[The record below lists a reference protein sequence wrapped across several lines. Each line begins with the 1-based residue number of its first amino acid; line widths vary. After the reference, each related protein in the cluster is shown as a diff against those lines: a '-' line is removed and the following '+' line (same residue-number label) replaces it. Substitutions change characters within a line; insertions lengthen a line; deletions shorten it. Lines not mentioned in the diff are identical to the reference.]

1 MKVPAQDGFQVMPAV
16 APAGQLAAPQMEN
29 MAARQAESF
38 GRSMQGVGVQMSR
51 MAMHMQEEAN
61 QLRLDEA
68 QIQAREVLT
77 KLTYDPES
85 GFQSIKGRNALDRPD
100 GKSLWDEYGERFDSE
115 LQAIAGGLG
124 NDVQRQRFSVA
135 AAHLRA
141 GLTGSIQHHV
151 LSEKRTTQIQTNQS
165 IIDNQV
171 EIATQGYRDGM
182 AVQQAIHGQ
191 VDDKGEVLQ
200 KGIVQ
205 AVAELARLNGW
216 DEPTHLQQ
224 RRKAVS
230 QAHAGVASRLLDDDP
245 AEANRYLEAH
255 QADMTAGDVDRLNR
269 FIRPALARSE
279 GLKLGEAIFSEGSL
293 LPTSFD
299 DAVSMVLKFEGGY
312 TGDDAGRGETN
323 YGINKTAN
331 PDVDIRNLTPA
342 KAAAL
347 YKERYWNAIGA
358 DDLPPAIRM
367 IAFDTA
373 VNMGPGAANKLIAE
387 SGGDPARLLNLREAH
402 YAQLASKE
410 PGRFGENVQQAWA
423 NRIATLRQHLANSEN
438 GTSMS
443 LTGMLDKA
451 SRIADED
458 QRKAAT
464 QHVKELYSFGQAKKK
479 EEYDALFL
487 RAQEIAY
494 AKPGG
499 WMDIAPVDW
508 GGLTHEDRAKLQGG
522 VPKTSSP
529 DILLLLENRPDLWV
543 SGKIE
548 QFRHMLSEADYRS
561 YYTKGNGPGADE
573 KIRKANYDAT
583 VFSQGLINA
592 GLDKLTRPQAQ
603 LLSHERDQKLELT
616 MAFKRE
622 IEAQQQAKGRALSL
636 EEQETLLS
644 RLLKPVKVKAIE
656 TALGGL
662 YRQDTSMDKHVYE
675 VQSPGNILIPDK
687 ARKLISA
694 RARAAGIAGLSER
707 EMLNAY
713 LSMEEEQ

>member
-331 PDVDIRNLTPA
+331 PDVDIRNLTPD

-358 DDLPPAIRM
+358 DNLPPAIRM

-373 VNMGPGAANKLIAE
+373 VNMGPSAANKLIAA
-387 SGGDPARLLNLREAH
+387 SGGDPARLLNLREER

-438 GTSMS
+438 GTFSS
-443 LTGMLDKA
+443 LTGMLGRADL
-451 SRIADED
+451 IADED
-458 QRKAAT
+458 QKRVAK
-464 QHVKELYSFGQAKKK
+464 QHIKELYSFEQARKK

-499 WMDIAPVDW
+499 WKDIAPADW

-522 VPKTSSP
+522 VPKASSP

-548 QFRHMLSEADYRS
+548 QFRYQLSEADYRN
-561 YYTKGNGPGADE
+561 YFTKGNGPGADE

-583 VFSQGLINA
+583 VFTRGLVNA
-592 GLDKLTRPQAQ
+592 GLDKLTKSR
-603 LLSHERDQKLELT
+603 LSDPERDQKLELT

-636 EEQETLLS
+636 EEQETLMA

-662 YRQDTSMDKHVYE
+662 YRQETSMDKHVYE

-694 RARAAGIAGLSER
+694 RARAAGLAGLSER

>member
-1 MKVPAQDGFQVMPAV
+1 MKVPVQDGFQVMPAI
-16 APAGQLAAPQMEN
+16 APAGQLATPRMEN
-29 MAARQAESF
+29 VAARQAELL
-38 GRSMQGVGVQMSR
+38 GRSMQGGGVQMSR

-68 QIQAREVLT
+68 QIRAREALAR
-77 KLTYDPES
+77 LTYDPES
-85 GFQSIKGRNALDRPD
+85 GYQSIKGRNALDRPD
-100 GKSLWDEYGERFDSE
+100 GKSLWDEYGERFDAE

-124 NDVQRQRFSVA
+124 NDIQRQRFA
-135 AAHLRA
+135 ATAARLRA

-171 EIATQGYRDGM
+171 EIAIQGYRDDS
-182 AVQQAIHGQ
+182 AIQSAIHGQ
-191 VDDKGEVLQ
+191 VDDEGEVLQ

-245 AEANRYLEAH
+245 AEANRYLNAH

-269 FIRPALARSE
+269 SIRPALARSE

-312 TGDDAGRGETN
+312 TRDDAGRGETN

-331 PDVDIRNLTPA
+331 PDVDIRNLTPD

-358 DDLPPAIRM
+358 DNLPPAIRM

-373 VNMGPGAANKLIAE
+373 VNMGPSAANKLIAA
-387 SGGDPARLLNLREAH
+387 SGGDPARLLNLREER

-410 PGRFGENVQQAWA
+410 PSRFGENVQQAWA

-438 GTSMS
+438 GTFSS
-443 LTGMLDKA
+443 LTGMLDRA
-451 SRIADED
+451 DLIADED
-458 QRKAAT
+458 QKRVAK
-464 QHVKELYSFGQAKKK
+464 QHIKELYSFEQARKK

-487 RAQEIAY
+487 RVQEIAY

-499 WMDIAPVDW
+499 WKDIAPADW
-508 GGLTHEDRAKLQGG
+508 GRLTHEDRAKLQGG
-522 VPKTSSP
+522 VPKESSP

-548 QFRHMLSEADYRS
+548 QFRYQLSEADYRR
-561 YYTKGNGPGADE
+561 YFTQGNGPGADQ
-573 KIRKANYDAT
+573 KIRKASYDAT
-583 VFSQGLINA
+583 VFNRGLVNA
-592 GLDKLTRPQAQ
+592 GLEKLTKSR
-603 LLSHERDQKLELT
+603 LSDRERDQKLELT

-636 EEQETLLS
+636 EEQETLLA
-644 RLLKPVKVKAIE
+644 RLLKPVKVKAIY
-656 TALGGL
+656 TNLGGL
-662 YRQDTSMDKHVYE
+662 LRQDSSMEKHVYE

-694 RARAAGIAGLSER
+694 RARAAGIANLSEQ

-713 LSMEEEQ
+713 LAMEEE

>member
-100 GKSLWDEYGERFDSE
+100 GKSLWDEYGERFDAE

-124 NDVQRQRFSVA
+124 NDAQRQRFSVA

-171 EIATQGYRDGM
+171 DIATQGYRDGM

-191 VDDKGEVLQ
+191 VDDKGEVQQ

-312 TGDDAGRGETN
+312 TGDDAGRGETH

-387 SGGDPARLLNLREAH
+387 SGGDPARLLNLREAR

-458 QRKAAT
+458 QRKVAT

-499 WMDIAPVDW
+499 WKDIAPSDW
-508 GGLTHEDRAKLQGG
+508 GALTPEDRARLQGG
-522 VPKTSSP
+522 VPKESSP
-529 DILLLLENRPDLWV
+529 DTLLLLETHPELWK
-543 SGKIE
+543 SGQIE
-548 QFRHMLSEADYRS
+548 QYRYQLSEADYRR
-561 YYTKGNGPGADE
+561 YFTQGNGPGADE
-573 KIRKANYDAT
+573 TIRKASYDAT
-583 VFSQGLINA
+583 VFSRGLVNS
-592 GLDKLTRPQAQ
+592 GLEKLTKSR
-603 LLSHERDQKLELT
+603 LSDRERNQKLELT

-622 IEAQQQAKGRALSL
+622 IEAQQQAKGRSLSL
-636 EEQETLLS
+636 EEQESLLA
-644 RLLKPVKVKAIE
+644 RLLKPVKVKAIY
-656 TALGGL
+656 TNLGGL
-662 YRQDTSMDKHVYE
+662 LRQDSSMDKHVYE